1 MEKAPRMPI
10 SQMDGV
16 SVSGI
21 PAFSEPSV
29 SAILGLLKHQIPL
42 PGGLRVAIRVEKE
55 TVHGLNR
62 SELLDMYRLILL
74 SRKMDDEEIKLKK
87 QNLIFFQISGAGH
100 EAVLVAAGKAM
111 KSGYDWFYPY
121 YRDRA
126 LMLTLGMTP
135 TEMLLEAV
143 GAASDPNS
151 GGRQM
156 PAHWGLKRANVVS
169 QSSPTGTQFL
179 QAVGCAEGGRM
190 LAAVRDVKNR
200 TPFHPDEVVYVS
212 SGEGTTSQGEF
223 WEALT
228 TATTNKTPVL
238 FLITDNQY
246 AISVPVE
253 VQTPGSDISRCL
265 SAIPGLRIMKVDGT
279 DPVASYQTMTEAVAH
294 LRARRGPVM
303 VHASVVRPY
312 GHSMSDDELSY
323 KPPAEREAEAR
334 RDPLHTFPAF
344 LIREGFATQEAIEG
358 IQKEVMETIAKAEAE
373 ALKSPQPS
381 PDTAL
386 QHVYSPT
393 IDPTSRAF
401 ETEPKLEGGPETM
414 VTLINRCLRDEMAH
428 DPRVVVFGEDVADAT
443 REAALKEVSG
453 KGGVFKVTHGLQKQF
468 GKDRVFNSPLA
479 EANIIGRA
487 IGMATR
493 GMKPVVE
500 IQFFDF
506 IWPAMMQIRNE
517 MAMLRWR
524 SNGDF
529 SCPLVVRVPI
539 GGYLQGGSIYHSQS
553 GESIFAHNP
562 GLRIVYP
569 ATALDANGLL
579 RTAIRCDDPV
589 FFLEH
594 KHIYRQPFAKGQ
606 YPGPD
611 YMIPFGKARVAREG
625 SSLTVVTW
633 GATVNRALLAAQ
645 RLEADGVSVEVL
657 DMRSILPFDM
667 ESVARSV
674 RKTARVLVLHEDVRT
689 GGWGGEIASR
699 IAEDLFESLDAPVR
713 RIGALDTP
721 VGYAPAL
728 EDAIL
733 PQVDGIEKVLREL
746 AKY

>member
-1 MEKAPRMPI
+1 MA
-10 SQMDGV
+10 
-16 SVSGI
+16 
-21 PAFSEPSV
+21 
-29 SAILGLLKHQIPL
+29 L
-42 PGGLRVAIRVEKE
+42 RVEKE
-55 TVHGLNR
+55 TLHGLNR
-62 SELLDMYRLILL
+62 AELLDMYRLILL
-74 SRKMDDEEIKLKK
+74 SRRMDDEEIKLKK
-87 QNLIFFQISGAGH
+87 QNLTFFQISGAGH
-100 EAVLVAAGKAM
+100 EAVLVAAGKALR
-111 KSGYDWFYPY
+111 SGYDWFYPY

-135 TEMLLEAV
+135 TEMLYEAV
-143 GAASDPNS
+143 AAAADPNS

-179 QAVGCAEGGRM
+179 QAVGCSEGGR
-190 LAAVRDVKNR
+190 LLSILKDIKDRP
-200 TPFHPDEVVYVS
+200 PFHDDEVVYVS

-228 TATTNKTPVL
+228 TAATNRIPVL

-253 VQTPGSDISRCL
+253 VQTPGSDIARCL

-279 DPVASYQTMTEAVAH
+279 DPVASYKTMTEAVTH
-294 LRARRGPVM
+294 LRARKGPVM
-303 VHASVVRPY
+303 VHALVVRPY

-323 KPPAEREAEAR
+323 KPPSEREAEAK
-334 RDPLHTFPAF
+334 RDPVQTYPQF
-344 LIREGFATQEAIEG
+344 LIREGFATAEIIEG
-358 IQKEVMETIAKAEAE
+358 VQKEVAATIAQAEGE
-373 ALKSPQPS
+373 ALKSPQPG
-381 PDTAL
+381 PETAL
-386 QHVYSPT
+386 HHVYSST
-393 IDPTSRAF
+393 VDPTAPAF
-401 ETEPKLEGGPETM
+401 ETAPKSEGAPETM
-414 VTLINRCLRDEMAH
+414 VTLINRCLRDEMAR
-428 DPRVVVFGEDVADAT
+428 DPSIVLFGEDVADAT
-443 REAALKEVSG
+443 REEALAHVSG

-468 GKDRVFNSPLA
+468 GKERVFNSPLA

-493 GMKPVVE
+493 GIKPVVE

-524 SNGDF
+524 SNGAF

-553 GESIFAHNP
+553 GESIFAHSP
-562 GLRIVYP
+562 GLRVVFP
-569 ATALDANGLL
+569 STAQDANGLL

-594 KHIYRQPFAKGQ
+594 KHIYRQPFAKGA

-611 YMIPFGKARVAREG
+611 YMIPFGKARLAREG
-625 SSLTVVTW
+625 KDITVVTW

-645 RLEADGVSVEVL
+645 RLEADGHDIEVL
-657 DMRSILPFDM
+657 DLRTILPFDM
-667 ESVARSV
+667 EAIARSV
-674 RKTARVLVLHEDVRT
+674 RKTSRVLVLHEDVLT
-689 GGWGGEIASR
+689 GGFGGEIAAR
-699 IAEDLFESLDAPVR
+699 IAEDLFDSLDAPVR

-721 VGYAPAL
+721 VGYAPSL

-733 PQVDGIEKVLREL
+733 PQVDRIERVLRDL
-746 AKY
+746 AAY

>member
-1 MEKAPRMPI
+1 
-10 SQMDGV
+10 
-16 SVSGI
+16 
-21 PAFSEPSV
+21 
-29 SAILGLLKHQIPL
+29 
-42 PGGLRVAIRVEKE
+42 VAIRVEKE
-55 TVHGLNR
+55 TMHGLNR
-62 SELLDMYRLILL
+62 NELLDMYRLILL
-74 SRKMDDEEIKLKK
+74 SRRMDDEEIKLKK

-100 EAVLVAAGKAM
+100 EAVLVAAGKAL
-111 KSGYDWFYPY
+111 KAGYDWFYPY

-135 TEMLLEAV
+135 TEMLYEAV
-143 GAASDPNS
+143 AAAADPNS

-179 QAVGCAEGGRM
+179 QAVGCSEGGR
-190 LAAVRDVKNR
+190 LLSILKDIKKRP
-200 TPFHPDEVVYVS
+200 PFHEDEVVYVS

-223 WEALT
+223 WEALM
-228 TATTNKTPVL
+228 TAATNKIPVL
-238 FLITDNQY
+238 FLITDNEY

-265 SAIPGLRIMKVDGT
+265 GGIPNLKIMKVDGT
-279 DPVASYQTMTEAVAH
+279 DPVASYRTITEAVAH
-294 LRARRGPVM
+294 LRARKGPVM
-303 VHASVVRPY
+303 VHASVTRPY

-323 KPPAEREAEAR
+323 KPPAEREAEAK
-334 RDPLHTFPAF
+334 RDPVQTYPAF
-344 LIREGFATQEAIEG
+344 LIREGFATQEVIEG
-358 IQKEVMETIAKAEAE
+358 IQKEVAATIAKAEAE
-373 ALKSPQPS
+373 ALKSPQPE

-386 QHVYSPT
+386 QHVYST
-393 IDPTSRAF
+393 TVDPTSSAF
-401 ETEPKLEGGPETM
+401 HTEPKLEGGPETM
-414 VTLINRCLRDEMAH
+414 VTLINRCMRDEMAR
-428 DPRVVVFGEDVADAT
+428 DPRIVVFGEDVADAT
-443 REAALKEVSG
+443 REAALAQVSG

-468 GKDRVFNSPLA
+468 GKERVFNSPLA

-493 GMKPVVE
+493 GIKPVVE

-517 MAMLRWR
+517 LAMLRWR
-524 SNGDF
+524 SNGAF
-529 SCPLVVRVPI
+529 SCPVVIRVPI

-562 GLRIVYP
+562 GLRVVFP
-569 ATALDANGLL
+569 STAVDANGLL

-611 YMIPFGKARVAREG
+611 YMIPFGKARLAREG
-625 SSLTVVTW
+625 KNITVVTW

-645 RLEADGVSVEVL
+645 RLEADGTSVEVL
-657 DMRSILPFDM
+657 DLRSILPFDM
-667 ESVARSV
+667 EAIADSV
-674 RKTARVLVLHEDVRT
+674 RKTSRVLVLHEDVLT
-689 GGWGGEIASR
+689 GGFGGEIAAR

-733 PQVDGIEKVLREL
+733 PQVDRIEKVLREL
-746 AKY
+746 AAY

>member
-1 MEKAPRMPI
+1 M
-10 SQMDGV
+10 
-16 SVSGI
+16 
-21 PAFSEPSV
+21 
-29 SAILGLLKHQIPL
+29 
-42 PGGLRVAIRVEKE
+42 AIRVEKE
-55 TVHGLNR
+55 TMHGLSR
-62 SELLDMYRLILL
+62 AELLDIYRLIYL

-100 EAVLVAAGKAM
+100 EAVLVAAGKAL

-135 TEMLLEAV
+135 TEMLLEGV
-143 GAASDPNS
+143 AAAADPNS

-179 QAVGCAEGGRM
+179 QAVGCSEGGCF
-190 LAAVRDVKNR
+190 LSVLKEIKNR
-200 TPFHPDEVVYVS
+200 PAFHEDEVVYVS

-228 TATTNKTPVL
+228 TAATNKTPVL

-279 DPVASYQTMTEAVAH
+279 DPVASYRTMIEAVAH

-323 KPPAEREAEAR
+323 KPPAEREAEAK

-344 LIREGFATQEAIEG
+344 LIREGFATQEMIEG
-358 IQKEVMETIAKAEAE
+358 IQKEVAEAIAKAEAE
-373 ALKSPQPS
+373 ALKSPQPA
-381 PDTAL
+381 PETAL
-386 QHVYSPT
+386 QHVYSSRV
-393 IDPTSRAF
+393 DPTSRAF
-401 ETEPKLEGGPETM
+401 ESDPKLEGGPETM
-414 VTLINRCLRDEMAH
+414 VTLINRCLRDEMAR
-428 DPRVVVFGEDVADAT
+428 DPRIVLFGEDVADAT
-443 REAALKEVSG
+443 REAALSQVSG

-468 GKDRVFNSPLA
+468 GKERVFNSPLA

-493 GMKPVVE
+493 GIKPVVE

-529 SCPLVVRVPI
+529 SCPVVVRVPI

-553 GESIFAHNP
+553 GESIFAHHP
-562 GLRIVYP
+562 GLRVVFP
-569 ATALDANGLL
+569 SSAVDANGLL
-579 RTAIRCDDPV
+579 RTAIRSDDPV

-606 YPGPD
+606 YPGPEF
-611 YMIPFGKARVAREG
+611 MVPFGKARVAREG
-625 SSLTVVTW
+625 KDITVVTW

-645 RLEADGVSVEVL
+645 RLEADGTSVEVL
-657 DMRSILPFDM
+657 DLRTILPFDM
-667 ESVARSV
+667 EAIAKSV
-674 RKTARVLVLHEDVRT
+674 RKTARVLVLHEDVLT
-689 GGWGGEIASR
+689 GGFGGEIAAR
-699 IAEDLFESLDAPVR
+699 IAEHLFDSLDAPVR

-746 AKY
+746 KAY

>member
-1 MEKAPRMPI
+1 MA
-10 SQMDGV
+10 
-16 SVSGI
+16 
-21 PAFSEPSV
+21 
-29 SAILGLLKHQIPL
+29 L
-42 PGGLRVAIRVEKE
+42 RVEKE
-55 TVHGLNR
+55 TLHGLNR
-62 SELLDMYRLILL
+62 AELLDMYRLILL
-74 SRKMDDEEIKLKK
+74 SRRMDDEEIKLKK
-87 QNLIFFQISGAGH
+87 QNLTFFQISGAGH
-100 EAVLVAAGKAM
+100 EAVLVAAGKALR
-111 KSGYDWFYPY
+111 SGYDWFYPY

-135 TEMLLEAV
+135 TEMLYQAV
-143 GAASDPNS
+143 AAAADPNS

-179 QAVGCAEGGRM
+179 QAVGCSEGGR
-190 LAAVRDVKNR
+190 LLSILKDVKNR
-200 TPFHPDEVVYVS
+200 PPFHEDEVVYVS

-228 TATTNKTPVL
+228 TAATNKVPVL

-253 VQTPGSDISRCL
+253 VQTPGSDIARCL

-279 DPVASYQTMTEAVAH
+279 DPVASYKTMTEAVAH
-294 LRARRGPVM
+294 LRARKGPVL
-303 VHASVVRPY
+303 VHALVVRPY

-323 KPPAEREAEAR
+323 KPPSEREAEAK
-334 RDPLHTFPAF
+334 RDPVQTYPQF
-344 LIREGFATQEAIEG
+344 LIREGFATAEMIEG
-358 IQKEVMETIAKAEAE
+358 VQKEVAAAIAQAETE
-373 ALKSPQPS
+373 ALKSPQPE

-386 QHVYSPT
+386 HHVYSST
-393 IDPTSRAF
+393 VDPTAPAF
-401 ETEPKLEGGPETM
+401 GNAPKSEGGPETM
-414 VTLINRCLRDEMAH
+414 VTLINRCLRDEMAR
-428 DPRVVVFGEDVADAT
+428 DPSIVLFGEDVADAT
-443 REAALKEVSG
+443 REEALAHVSG

-493 GMKPVVE
+493 GLKPVVE

-524 SNGDF
+524 SNGAF

-553 GESIFAHNP
+553 GESIFAHSP
-562 GLRIVYP
+562 GLRVVFP
-569 ATALDANGLL
+569 STAQDANGLL

-594 KHIYRQPFAKGQ
+594 KHIYRQPFAKGA
-606 YPGPD
+606 YPGPE
-611 YMIPFGKARVAREG
+611 YMIPFGKARLAREG
-625 SSLTVVTW
+625 KDITVVTW

-645 RLEADGVSVEVL
+645 RLEADGHQVEVL
-657 DMRSILPFDM
+657 DLRTILPFDM
-667 ESVARSV
+667 EAIARSV
-674 RKTARVLVLHEDVRT
+674 RKTSRVLVLHEDVLT
-689 GGWGGEIASR
+689 GGFGGEIAAR
-699 IAEDLFESLDAPVR
+699 IAEDLFDSLDAPVR

-733 PQVDGIEKVLREL
+733 PQVDRIERVLRDL
-746 AKY
+746 AAY

>member
-1 MEKAPRMPI
+1 
-10 SQMDGV
+10 
-16 SVSGI
+16 
-21 PAFSEPSV
+21 
-29 SAILGLLKHQIPL
+29 
-42 PGGLRVAIRVEKE
+42 VALRVEKE
-55 TVHGLNR
+55 TLHGLNR
-62 SELLDMYRLILL
+62 AELLDMYRLILL
-74 SRKMDDEEIKLKK
+74 SRRMDDEEIKLKK
-87 QNLIFFQISGAGH
+87 QNLTFFQISGAGH
-100 EAVLVAAGKAM
+100 EAVLVAAGKALR
-111 KSGYDWFYPY
+111 SGYDWFYPY

-135 TEMLLEAV
+135 TEMLYEAV
-143 GAASDPNS
+143 AAAADPNS

-179 QAVGCAEGGRM
+179 QAVGCSEGGR
-190 LAAVRDVKNR
+190 LLSILKDIKDRP
-200 TPFHPDEVVYVS
+200 PFHDDEVVYVS

-228 TATTNKTPVL
+228 TAATNRIPVL

-253 VQTPGSDISRCL
+253 VQTPGSDIARCL

-279 DPVASYQTMTEAVAH
+279 DPVASYKTMTEAVTH
-294 LRARRGPVM
+294 LRARKGPVM
-303 VHASVVRPY
+303 VHALVVRPY

-323 KPPAEREAEAR
+323 KPPSEREAEAK
-334 RDPLHTFPAF
+334 RDPVQTYPQF
-344 LIREGFATQEAIEG
+344 LIREGFATAEIIEG
-358 IQKEVMETIAKAEAE
+358 VQKEVAATIAQAEGE
-373 ALKSPQPS
+373 ALKSPQPG
-381 PDTAL
+381 PETAL
-386 QHVYSPT
+386 HHVYSST
-393 IDPTSRAF
+393 VDPTAPAF
-401 ETEPKLEGGPETM
+401 ETAPKSEGAPETM
-414 VTLINRCLRDEMAH
+414 VTLINRCLRDEMAR
-428 DPRVVVFGEDVADAT
+428 DPSIVLFGEDVADAT
-443 REAALKEVSG
+443 REEALAHVSG

-468 GKDRVFNSPLA
+468 GKERVFNSPLA

-493 GMKPVVE
+493 GIKPVVE

-524 SNGDF
+524 SNGAF

-553 GESIFAHNP
+553 GESIFAHSP
-562 GLRIVYP
+562 GLRVVFP
-569 ATALDANGLL
+569 STAQDANGLL

-594 KHIYRQPFAKGQ
+594 KHIYRQPFAKGA

-611 YMIPFGKARVAREG
+611 YMIPFGKARLAREG
-625 SSLTVVTW
+625 KDITVVTW

-645 RLEADGVSVEVL
+645 RLEADGHDIEVL
-657 DMRSILPFDM
+657 DLRTILPFDM
-667 ESVARSV
+667 EAIARSV
-674 RKTARVLVLHEDVRT
+674 RKTSRVLVLHEDVLT
-689 GGWGGEIASR
+689 GGFGGEIAAR
-699 IAEDLFESLDAPVR
+699 IAEDLFDSLDAPVR

-721 VGYAPAL
+721 VGYAPSL

-733 PQVDGIEKVLREL
+733 PQVDRIERVLRDL
-746 AKY
+746 AAY

>member
-1 MEKAPRMPI
+1 
-10 SQMDGV
+10 
-16 SVSGI
+16 
-21 PAFSEPSV
+21 
-29 SAILGLLKHQIPL
+29 
-42 PGGLRVAIRVEKE
+42 VALRVEKE
-55 TVHGLNR
+55 TLHGLNR
-62 SELLDMYRLILL
+62 AELLDMYRLILL
-74 SRKMDDEEIKLKK
+74 SRRMDDEEIKLKK
-87 QNLIFFQISGAGH
+87 QNLTFFQISGAGH
-100 EAVLVAAGKAM
+100 EAVLVAAGKALR
-111 KSGYDWFYPY
+111 SGYDWFYPY

-135 TEMLLEAV
+135 TEMLYEAV
-143 GAASDPNS
+143 AAAADPNS

-179 QAVGCAEGGRM
+179 QAVGCSEGGR
-190 LAAVRDVKNR
+190 LLSILKDIKDRP
-200 TPFHPDEVVYVS
+200 PFHDDEVVYVS

-228 TATTNKTPVL
+228 TGATNRIPVL

-253 VQTPGSDISRCL
+253 VQTPGSDIARCL

-279 DPVASYQTMTEAVAH
+279 DPVASYKTMTEAVTH
-294 LRARRGPVM
+294 LRARKGPVM
-303 VHASVVRPY
+303 VHALVVRPY

-323 KPPAEREAEAR
+323 KPPSEREAEAK
-334 RDPLHTFPAF
+334 RDPVQTYPQF
-344 LIREGFATQEAIEG
+344 LIREGFATAEIIEG
-358 IQKEVMETIAKAEAE
+358 VQKEVAATIAQAEGE
-373 ALKSPQPS
+373 ALKSPQPG
-381 PDTAL
+381 PETAL
-386 QHVYSPT
+386 HHVYSST
-393 IDPTSRAF
+393 VDPTAPAF
-401 ETEPKLEGGPETM
+401 ETAPKSEGAPETM
-414 VTLINRCLRDEMAH
+414 VTLINRCLRDEMAR
-428 DPRVVVFGEDVADAT
+428 DPGIVLFGEDVADAT
-443 REAALKEVSG
+443 REEALAHVSG

-468 GKDRVFNSPLA
+468 GKERVFNSPLA

-493 GMKPVVE
+493 GIKPVVE

-524 SNGDF
+524 SNGAF

-553 GESIFAHNP
+553 GESIFAHSP
-562 GLRIVYP
+562 GLRVVFP
-569 ATALDANGLL
+569 STAQDANGLL

-594 KHIYRQPFAKGQ
+594 KHIYRQPFAKGA

-611 YMIPFGKARVAREG
+611 YMIPFGKARLAREG
-625 SSLTVVTW
+625 KDITVVTW

-645 RLEADGVSVEVL
+645 RLEADGHDIEVL
-657 DMRSILPFDM
+657 DLRTILPFDM
-667 ESVARSV
+667 EAIARSV
-674 RKTARVLVLHEDVRT
+674 RKTSRVLVLHEDVLT
-689 GGWGGEIASR
+689 GGFGGEIAAR
-699 IAEDLFESLDAPVR
+699 IAEDLFDSLDAPVR

-721 VGYAPAL
+721 VGYAPSL

-733 PQVDGIEKVLREL
+733 PQVDRIERVLRDL
-746 AKY
+746 AAY

>member
-1 MEKAPRMPI
+1 
-10 SQMDGV
+10 
-16 SVSGI
+16 
-21 PAFSEPSV
+21 
-29 SAILGLLKHQIPL
+29 
-42 PGGLRVAIRVEKE
+42 VALRVEKE
-55 TVHGLNR
+55 TLHGLNR
-62 SELLDMYRLILL
+62 AELLDMYRLILL
-74 SRKMDDEEIKLKK
+74 SRRMDDEEIKLKK
-87 QNLIFFQISGAGH
+87 QNLTFFQISGAGH
-100 EAVLVAAGKAM
+100 EAVLVAAGKALR
-111 KSGYDWFYPY
+111 SGYDWFYPY

-135 TEMLLEAV
+135 TEMLYQAV
-143 GAASDPNS
+143 AAAADPNS

-179 QAVGCAEGGRM
+179 QAVGCSEGGR
-190 LAAVRDVKNR
+190 LLSILKDVKNR
-200 TPFHPDEVVYVS
+200 PPFHEDEVVYVS

-228 TATTNKTPVL
+228 TAATNKVPVL

-253 VQTPGSDISRCL
+253 VQTPGSDIARCL

-279 DPVASYQTMTEAVAH
+279 DPVASYKTMTEAVAH
-294 LRARRGPVM
+294 LRARKGPVL
-303 VHASVVRPY
+303 VHALVVRPY

-323 KPPAEREAEAR
+323 KPPSEREAEAK
-334 RDPLHTFPAF
+334 RDPVQTYPQF
-344 LIREGFATQEAIEG
+344 LIREGFATAEMIEG
-358 IQKEVMETIAKAEAE
+358 VQKEVAAAIAQAETE
-373 ALKSPQPS
+373 ALKSPQPE

-386 QHVYSPT
+386 HHVYSST
-393 IDPTSRAF
+393 VDPTAPAF
-401 ETEPKLEGGPETM
+401 GNAPKSEGGPETM
-414 VTLINRCLRDEMAH
+414 VTLINRCLRDEMAR
-428 DPRVVVFGEDVADAT
+428 DSSIVLFGEDVADAT
-443 REAALKEVSG
+443 REEALAHVSG

-493 GMKPVVE
+493 GLKPVVE

-524 SNGDF
+524 SNGAF

-553 GESIFAHNP
+553 GESIFAHSP
-562 GLRIVYP
+562 GLRVVFP
-569 ATALDANGLL
+569 STAQDANGLL

-594 KHIYRQPFAKGQ
+594 KHIYRQPFAKGA

-611 YMIPFGKARVAREG
+611 YMIPFGKARLAREG
-625 SSLTVVTW
+625 KDITVVTW

-645 RLEADGVSVEVL
+645 RLEADGHQVEVL
-657 DMRSILPFDM
+657 DLRTILPFDM
-667 ESVARSV
+667 EAIARSV
-674 RKTARVLVLHEDVRT
+674 RKTSRVLVLHEDVLT
-689 GGWGGEIASR
+689 GGFGGEIAAR
-699 IAEDLFESLDAPVR
+699 IAEDLFDSLDAPVR

-733 PQVDGIEKVLREL
+733 PQVDRIERVLRDL
-746 AKY
+746 AAY

>member
-1 MEKAPRMPI
+1 
-10 SQMDGV
+10 
-16 SVSGI
+16 
-21 PAFSEPSV
+21 
-29 SAILGLLKHQIPL
+29 
-42 PGGLRVAIRVEKE
+42 VALRVEKE
-55 TVHGLNR
+55 TLHGLNR
-62 SELLDMYRLILL
+62 AELLDMYRLILL
-74 SRKMDDEEIKLKK
+74 SRRMDDEEIKLKK
-87 QNLIFFQISGAGH
+87 QNLTFFQISGAGH
-100 EAVLVAAGKAM
+100 EAVLVAAGKALR
-111 KSGYDWFYPY
+111 SGYDWFYPY

-135 TEMLLEAV
+135 TEMLYEAV
-143 GAASDPNS
+143 AAAADPNS

-179 QAVGCAEGGRM
+179 QAVGCSEGGR
-190 LAAVRDVKNR
+190 LLSILKDIKDRP
-200 TPFHPDEVVYVS
+200 PFHDDEVVYVS

-228 TATTNKTPVL
+228 TAATNRIPVL

-253 VQTPGSDISRCL
+253 VQTPGSDIARCL

-279 DPVASYQTMTEAVAH
+279 DPVASYKTMTEAVTH
-294 LRARRGPVM
+294 LRARKGPVL
-303 VHASVVRPY
+303 VHALVVRPY

-323 KPPAEREAEAR
+323 KPPSEREAEAK
-334 RDPLHTFPAF
+334 RDPVQTYPQF
-344 LIREGFATQEAIEG
+344 LIREGFATAEMIEG
-358 IQKEVMETIAKAEAE
+358 VQKEVAATIAQAEGE
-373 ALKSPQPS
+373 ALKSPQPG
-381 PDTAL
+381 PETAL
-386 QHVYSPT
+386 HHVYSST
-393 IDPTSRAF
+393 VDPTAPAF
-401 ETEPKLEGGPETM
+401 ETAPKSEGAPETM
-414 VTLINRCLRDEMAH
+414 VTLINRCLRDEMAR
-428 DPRVVVFGEDVADAT
+428 DPGIVLFGEDVADAT
-443 REAALKEVSG
+443 REEALAHVSG

-468 GKDRVFNSPLA
+468 GKERVFNSPLA

-493 GMKPVVE
+493 GIKPVVE

-524 SNGDF
+524 SNGAF

-553 GESIFAHNP
+553 GESIFAHSP
-562 GLRIVYP
+562 GLRVVFP
-569 ATALDANGLL
+569 STAQDANGLL

-594 KHIYRQPFAKGQ
+594 KHIYRQPFAKGA

-611 YMIPFGKARVAREG
+611 YMIPFGKARLAREG
-625 SSLTVVTW
+625 KDITVVTW

-645 RLEADGVSVEVL
+645 RLEADGHDVEVL
-657 DMRSILPFDM
+657 DLRTILPFDM
-667 ESVARSV
+667 EAIARSV
-674 RKTARVLVLHEDVRT
+674 RKTSRVLVLHEDVLT
-689 GGWGGEIASR
+689 GGFGGEIAAR
-699 IAEDLFESLDAPVR
+699 IAEDLFDSLDAPVR

-721 VGYAPAL
+721 VGYAPSL

-733 PQVDGIEKVLREL
+733 PQVDRIERVLRDL
-746 AKY
+746 AAY

>member
-1 MEKAPRMPI
+1 M
-10 SQMDGV
+10 
-16 SVSGI
+16 
-21 PAFSEPSV
+21 
-29 SAILGLLKHQIPL
+29 
-42 PGGLRVAIRVEKE
+42 AIRVEKE
-55 TVHGLNR
+55 TMHGLNR
-62 SELLDMYRLILL
+62 AELLDMYRLILL

-111 KSGYDWFYPY
+111 RSGYDWFYPY

-135 TEMLLEAV
+135 HEMLLEAV
-143 GAASDPNS
+143 GAAADPNS

-179 QAVGCAEGGRM
+179 QAVGCSEGGRL
-190 LAAVRDVKNR
+190 LAAVKDKNR
-200 TPFHPDEVVYVS
+200 PAFHDDEVVYVS

-228 TATTNKTPVL
+228 TATTNKNPVL

-253 VQTPGSDISRCL
+253 VQTPGSDIARCL
-265 SAIPGLRIMKVDGT
+265 SGIPGLRIMKVDGT
-279 DPVASYQTMTEAVAH
+279 DPIASYRTMVEAVSH
-294 LRARRGPVM
+294 LRSRRGPVL

-323 KPPAEREAEAR
+323 KPPAEREAEAK
-334 RDPLHTFPAF
+334 RDPLHTYPAF
-344 LIREGFATQEAIEG
+344 LIREGFATPEVIEG
-358 IQKEVMETIAKAEAE
+358 IQKEVAETIAKAEVE
-373 ALKSPQPS
+373 ALKSPQPD
-381 PDTAL
+381 PGTAL
-386 QHVYSPT
+386 HHVYSPT
-393 IDPTSRAF
+393 VDPTSKAF
-401 ETEPKLEGGPETM
+401 DTEPKFEGGPETM
-414 VTLINRCLRDEMAH
+414 VTLINRCMKDEMAH
-428 DPRVVVFGEDVADAT
+428 NPRVVIFGEDVADAT

-539 GGYLQGGSIYHSQS
+539 GGYLQGGSVYHSQS

-569 ATALDANGLL
+569 STAVDANGLL
-579 RTAIRCDDPV
+579 RTAIRSDDPV

-625 SSLTVVTW
+625 KNLTVVTW

-645 RLEADGVSVEVL
+645 RLEGDGILVEVL
-657 DMRSILPFDM
+657 DMRTILPFDM
-667 ESVARSV
+667 ESVAKSV
-674 RKTARVLVLHEDVRT
+674 KKTARVLVLHEDVLT

-699 IAEDLFESLDAPVR
+699 IGEDLFESLDAPVR
-713 RIGALDTP
+713 RMGALDSP

-733 PQVDGIEKVLREL
+733 PQVDGIEKALRAL
-746 AKY
+746 AAY

>member
-1 MEKAPRMPI
+1 MA
-10 SQMDGV
+10 
-16 SVSGI
+16 
-21 PAFSEPSV
+21 
-29 SAILGLLKHQIPL
+29 L
-42 PGGLRVAIRVEKE
+42 RVEKE
-55 TVHGLNR
+55 TLHGLNR
-62 SELLDMYRLILL
+62 AELLDMYRLILL
-74 SRKMDDEEIKLKK
+74 SRRMDDEEIKLKK
-87 QNLIFFQISGAGH
+87 QNLTFFQISGAGH
-100 EAVLVAAGKAM
+100 EAVLVAAGKALR
-111 KSGYDWFYPY
+111 SGYDWFYPY

-135 TEMLLEAV
+135 TEMLYQAV
-143 GAASDPNS
+143 AAAADPNS

-179 QAVGCAEGGRM
+179 QAVGCSEGGR
-190 LAAVRDVKNR
+190 LLSILKDVKNR
-200 TPFHPDEVVYVS
+200 PPFHEDEVVYVS

-228 TATTNKTPVL
+228 TAATNKVPVL

-253 VQTPGSDISRCL
+253 VQTPGSDIARCL

-279 DPVASYQTMTEAVAH
+279 DPVASYKTMTEAVAH
-294 LRARRGPVM
+294 LRARKGPVL
-303 VHASVVRPY
+303 VHALVVRPY

-323 KPPAEREAEAR
+323 KPPSEREAEAK
-334 RDPLHTFPAF
+334 RDPVQTYPQF
-344 LIREGFATQEAIEG
+344 LIREGFATAEMIEG
-358 IQKEVMETIAKAEAE
+358 VQKEVAAAIAQAETE
-373 ALKSPQPS
+373 ALKSPQPE

-386 QHVYSPT
+386 HHVYSST
-393 IDPTSRAF
+393 VDPTAPAF
-401 ETEPKLEGGPETM
+401 GNAPKSEGGPETM
-414 VTLINRCLRDEMAH
+414 VTLINRCLRDEMAR
-428 DPRVVVFGEDVADAT
+428 DPSIVLFGEDVADAT
-443 REAALKEVSG
+443 REEALAHVSG

-493 GMKPVVE
+493 GLKPVVE

-524 SNGDF
+524 SNGAF

-553 GESIFAHNP
+553 GESIFAHSP
-562 GLRIVYP
+562 GLRVVFP
-569 ATALDANGLL
+569 STAQDANGLL

-594 KHIYRQPFAKGQ
+594 KHIYRQPFAKGA
-606 YPGPD
+606 YPGPE
-611 YMIPFGKARVAREG
+611 YMIPFGKARLAREG
-625 SSLTVVTW
+625 KDITVVTW

-645 RLEADGVSVEVL
+645 RLEADGHQVEVL
-657 DMRSILPFDM
+657 DLRTILPFDM
-667 ESVARSV
+667 EAIARSV
-674 RKTARVLVLHEDVRT
+674 RKTSRVLVLHEDVLT
-689 GGWGGEIASR
+689 GGFGGEIAAR
-699 IAEDLFESLDAPVR
+699 IAEDLFDSLDAPVR
-713 RIGALDTP
+713 RVGALDTP

-733 PQVDGIEKVLREL
+733 PQVDRIERVLRDL
-746 AKY
+746 AAY